1 MAHIAWSFTSQRGSL
16 ISQRMASR
24 FIAAKENL
32 IMNIEKRNNK
42 MFNILAL
49 VVLAAILLT
58 AFGGFMLQRQITP
71 ARDSGM
77 GMGRST
83 NPMRPESVQ
92 TGPTG
97 QLVMS
102 TGILLLLIGFG
113 VLVVMLWVWRNRVHR
128 NPS

>member
-1 MAHIAWSFTSQRGSL
+1 
-16 ISQRMASR
+16 
-24 FIAAKENL
+24 
-32 IMNIEKRNNK
+32 MNIEKRNIK
-42 MFNILAL
+42 MFNIITL

-58 AFGGFMLQRQITP
+58 AFGGFMIQRQMVP
-71 ARDSGM
+71 SRDSGM

>member
-1 MAHIAWSFTSQRGSL
+1 MMSL
-16 ISQRMASR
+16 RLAYVWL
-24 FIAAKENL
+24 IAAQENP
-32 IMNIEKRNNK
+32 IMNIEKRNIK
-42 MFNILAL
+42 MFNIIAI
-49 VVLAAILLT
+49 VVLVAILLT
-58 AFGGFMLQRQITP
+58 AFGGFMMQRQIMP
-71 ARDSGM
+71 SRDG

-83 NPMRPESVQ
+83 NPMQPESAQ

-97 QLVMS
+97 RLVMS

>member
-1 MAHIAWSFTSQRGSL
+1 
-16 ISQRMASR
+16 
-24 FIAAKENL
+24 
-32 IMNIEKRNNK
+32 MNIEKRNTK

-83 NPMRPESVQ
+83 NPMQPESAQ

-97 QLVMS
+97 RLVMS

-113 VLVVMLWVWRNRVHR
+113 VLVVMFWVRNNSHR

>member
-1 MAHIAWSFTSQRGSL
+1 
-16 ISQRMASR
+16 
-24 FIAAKENL
+24 
-32 IMNIEKRNNK
+32 MNIEKRNFK
-42 MFNILAL
+42 MFNVITL

-58 AFGGFMLQRQITP
+58 AFGGFMMQRQLMP
-71 ARDSGM
+71 ARDG

-83 NPMRPESVQ
+83 NPMQPESAQ

-102 TGILLLLIGFG
+102 TGILLLLVGSG
-113 VLVVMLWVWRNRVHR
+113 VLVVMLWVWRSRAHR

>member
-1 MAHIAWSFTSQRGSL
+1 
-16 ISQRMASR
+16 
-24 FIAAKENL
+24 
-32 IMNIEKRNNK
+32 MNIEKRNIK
-42 MFNILAL
+42 MFNVIAL
-49 VVLAAILLT
+49 VVLAVILLT
-58 AFGGFMLQRQITP
+58 AFGGFMIQRQMVP
-71 ARDSGM
+71 SRDSGM

-83 NPMRPESVQ
+83 NPMQPESAQ

-113 VLVVMLWVWRNRVHR
+113 VLVVMLWVWRNKVHR